1 MCISLFK
8 LPEGTWVKAGSQS
21 QWAEYQLDSEIKAP
35 CMTVVNA
42 WWNSRTPTCKLVQL
56 IIKHL
61 WSAITDWRD
70 EASWVSAVQVHTHWA
85 QFRCTETAVSF
96 YLIIFFYSSLYTWI
110 NRWDRQDEL
119 SMGQVT
125 PVLVNNANS
134 SNQSHHNVCEKVLI
148 DSADLYCH
156 L

>member
-1 MCISLFK
+1 MLCPMCISLFK

-96 YLIIFFYSSLYTWI
+96 YLIIFTVSCTH
-110 NRWDRQDEL
+110 E
-119 SMGQVT
+119 
-125 PVLVNNANS
+125 
-134 SNQSHHNVCEKVLI
+134 LI
-148 DSADLYCH
+148 DEIDKMNYPWVRSH
-156 L
+156 LSWSIMPIVQIRAITMFVKRF